1 MGEMMTMY
9 LKALA
14 ARNAEA
20 GKQPKVAPGRAK
32 EAPKAPVAK
41 EEPKPAPAPV
51 QADLPVDYKSLAAGE
66 DDWDGFE
73 QAEVVETTPEGTET
87 EVVD

>member
-1 MGEMMTMY
+1 MMEMY

-20 GKQPKVAPGRAK
+20 GKPPKVAPGRAK

-51 QADLPVDYKSLAAGE
+51 QADLPVDYKSLAAG
-66 DDWDGFE
+66 DDWDGDGL
-73 QAEVVETTPEGTET
+73 VELIIDDDGMT

>member
-1 MGEMMTMY
+1 MEWPDFLESFKKRHPVEY
-9 LKALA
+9 
-14 ARNAEA
+14 AREVA
-20 GKQPKVAPGRAK
+20 KIAPGRAK

-41 EEPKPAPAPV
+41 EEPKPAPAPA
-51 QADLPVDYKSLAAGE
+51 QADLPMDNKSRAAGE

-87 EVVD
+87 EVVE

>member
-1 MGEMMTMY
+1 MY

-20 GKQPKVAPGRAK
+20 GKPPKVAPGRAK
-32 EAPKAPVAK
+32 EAPKTPVAK
-41 EEPKPAPAPV
+41 EEPKPAPAPIP
-51 QADLPVDYKSLAAGE
+51 APLPVDNKSLAAG

-73 QAEVVETTPEGTET
+73 EAEIVETTPEGA
-87 EVVD
+87 EVLE

>member
-1 MGEMMTMY
+1 M
-9 LKALA
+9 KALA

-51 QADLPVDYKSLAAGE
+51 QADLPVDFKSLAAG
-66 DDWDGFE
+66 DDWDAFE
-73 QAEVVETTPEGTET
+73 QAEVVETTPEGA
-87 EVVD
+87 EVVE